1 MKSLSAFSILT
12 VSALALGLTVAFAQN
27 SKPPNASGEKFYR
40 AQVEPILK
48 ASCFVCHSE
57 DGSGGLNLRTRAGL
71 LKGGVSG
78 AAIDLKKPLES
89 LFVHAIKYEGRNMPP
104 SGKLLQAQIDVL
116 VKWVKIGAPMPAT
129 KGDAEP
135 VKHGPPQVNAENKRF
150 WSFQPVKRPKVP
162 TVKNTTWSKNPI
174 DAFILAKLEKNKLTP
189 ALPASKTALLRRAY
203 YDLIGLPP
211 KPEEVTAFL
220 ADKSPNAYAKVVD
233 RLLASPQYGEK
244 WGRHWL
250 DLVRYAETNSFE
262 RDNPKPFVWRYRDYV
277 VNAFNSDKPYDRFL
291 REQLAGDELPN
302 STPETIIATGYYR
315 LGAWDDEP
323 SDPLQAR
330 YDEIDDIVATTSQ
343 TMLGLTVNCARCHD
357 HKIDPIPQK
366 DYYRMVACFQGVNR
380 YGERSYESIEAQS
393 LRPIVPEAEI
403 RRFMDEDKAHRAK
416 LKAVNTER
424 GEIEKIV
431 KADFMPVEHE
441 EFRDEQKRVSLVQKR
456 VGTKITKEQF
466 DQYVALMEQ
475 HRVLMASPPKGLEK
489 ALAVTEAG
497 RKPQVTN
504 LLVRGN
510 PHSPGEEVMPGFP
523 SVLSPPEPKIA
534 ELPANVNS
542 SGRRIA
548 LADWITDPTN
558 PLTARVMVN
567 RIWQHHFGRGIVR
580 STSNFGF
587 LGSKPTHPE
596 LLDYLASEFVKGG
609 WRMKPFHRQI
619 MLSQTYKMA
628 STASKVGL
636 TKDPENDFFWRFDM
650 RRLSAEE
657 VRDSILAAN
666 NTLDLK
672 LGGASIYTTM
682 PAEVLAGQSVPGA
695 NWFTSPRDQQNR
707 RSLYIHI
714 KRSMSVPILA
724 SFDAADTDST
734 CPVRFT
740 TTQPTQALGMI
751 NSTFLNE
758 QAQFFADYL
767 TKNAKTTPAQVTLA
781 LKRVAQ
787 REPKA
792 TEIQRGMAFIAS
804 AKTKHKLTEAQALKQ
819 YCLIALNLNEFIYLD

>member
-416 LKAVNTER
+416 LKAVNTC
-424 GEIEKIV
+424 
-431 KADFMPVEHE
+431 
-441 EFRDEQKRVSLVQKR
+441 
-456 VGTKITKEQF
+456 
-466 DQYVALMEQ
+466 
-475 HRVLMASPPKGLEK
+475 
-489 ALAVTEAG
+489 
-497 RKPQVTN
+497 
-504 LLVRGN
+504 LLY
-510 PHSPGEEVMPGFP
+510 
-523 SVLSPPEPKIA
+523 
-534 ELPANVNS
+534 
-542 SGRRIA
+542 
-548 LADWITDPTN
+548 
-558 PLTARVMVN
+558 
-567 RIWQHHFGRGIVR
+567 
-580 STSNFGF
+580 TS
-587 LGSKPTHPE
+587 
-596 LLDYLASEFVKGG
+596 
-609 WRMKPFHRQI
+609 
-619 MLSQTYKMA
+619 
-628 STASKVGL
+628 
-636 TKDPENDFFWRFDM
+636 
-650 RRLSAEE
+650 
-657 VRDSILAAN
+657 
-666 NTLDLK
+666 
-672 LGGASIYTTM
+672 
-682 PAEVLAGQSVPGA
+682 
-695 NWFTSPRDQQNR
+695 
-707 RSLYIHI
+707 
-714 KRSMSVPILA
+714 
-724 SFDAADTDST
+724 DAAD
-734 CPVRFT
+734 
-740 TTQPTQALGMI
+740 
-751 NSTFLNE
+751 E
-758 QAQFFADYL
+758 
-767 TKNAKTTPAQVTLA
+767 
-781 LKRVAQ
+781 
-787 REPKA
+787 
-792 TEIQRGMAFIAS
+792 
-804 AKTKHKLTEAQALKQ
+804 
-819 YCLIALNLNEFIYLD
+819 